1 MPTPTKR
8 AEKPVRTVKKT
19 AAVTRKRSTGIAG
32 RLLQFLT
39 LKHEVEQQ
47 EERLG
52 TIKKDLSATVEE
64 DGYTD
69 DKGNYWFD
77 LDEPVEFDGKTYRRI
92 KREARVSERLDE
104 ETAETILRKKGLYDE
119 CTTTIVVL
127 DEEAISKAYFQKR
140 LSAAD
145 MDKMFPKTTTWA
157 FKPIAGK

>member
-1 MPTPTKR
+1 MPTKR
-8 AEKPVRTVKKT
+8 AEKPTRTVKKS
-19 AAVTRKRSTGIAG
+19 AAVSRKRSTGITG

-39 LKHEVEQQ
+39 LKKAVEDQ

-52 TIKKDLSATVEE
+52 TLKKDLSVSVEE
-64 DGYTD
+64 DGYVD
-69 DKGNYWFD
+69 DKGNYWLD

-104 ETAETILRKKGLYDE
+104 EVAEQILRKKGLYDE
-119 CTTTIVVL
+119 CTVQIVVL

-140 LSAAD
+140 LSPAD
-145 MDKMFPKTTTWA
+145 MDKMFPKSTTWA